1 MSDKNPELDFLSKQ
15 VISSDTEVWQYIDHL
30 EEGYFE
36 DYKLFEHHYKKNKE
50 YMIFII
56 KYLER

>member
-36 DYKLFEHHYKKNKE
+36 DYKLFEHHYKKNIRKT
-50 YMIFII
+50 
-56 KYLER
+56 

>member
-30 EEGYFE
+30 KEEYPE
-36 DYKLFEHHYKKNKE
+36 DYKL
-50 YMIFII
+50 IFL
-56 KYLER
+56 YLF